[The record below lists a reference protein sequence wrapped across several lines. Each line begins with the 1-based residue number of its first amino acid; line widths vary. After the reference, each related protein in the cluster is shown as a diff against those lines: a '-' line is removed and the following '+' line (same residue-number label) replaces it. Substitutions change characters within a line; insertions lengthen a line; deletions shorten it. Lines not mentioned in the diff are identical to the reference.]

1 MDNKVDWNKL
11 VEGPVEL
18 TEAEMEYAVQTIL
31 SHVPESQWLSFQ
43 EALELGIA
51 REAAAAAQLEQE
63 ILYG

>member
-31 SHVPESQWLSFQ
+31 SHVGSTV
-43 EALELGIA
+43 A
-51 REAAAAAQLEQE
+51 
-63 ILYG
+63 

>member
-43 EALELGIA
+43 EALELGIK
-51 REAAAAAQLEQE
+51 REAYAAAQLEQE